1 MTTQRSVVKWF
12 DAKKG
17 YGFIVHPRG
26 GPDIF
31 VHYSQI
37 VSDKEFKTLRT
48 GQVVE
53 YQLTDGPKGPH
64 AAEVLLIED
73 TMPPTANGQADAG
86 APYTAD
92 ASTEAAE
99 AGHVASNGTATTAR
113 EDTTVEEDAHI
124 SFAD

>member
-26 GPDIF
+26 GADIF

-73 TMPPTANGQADAG
+73 TMAPTTNGQASEG
-86 APYTAD
+86 QYTRDHEAT
-92 ASTEAAE
+92 AEAAE
-99 AGHVASNGTATTAR
+99 TPRVSSNGTTASP
-113 EDTTVEEDAHI
+113 EDAAVEEDAHV
-124 SFAD
+124 SYAD